1 MNSFASLIC
10 YLLLCLTHLSVFVY
24 VARGFEGLKEP
35 VETFELLERLILGQ
49 DDEEEEEE
57 EHEEEEEEEEEE
69 S

>member
-1 MNSFASLIC
+1 M
-10 YLLLCLTHLSVFVY
+10 THLSVFFY
-24 VARGFEGLKEP
+24 AARGFEGLKEP

>member
-1 MNSFASLIC
+1 MLP
-10 YLLLCLTHLSVFVY
+10 LLLVIFLFLTHLFVFIY

-57 EHEEEEEEEEEE
+57 EDEEEEEEEEEE